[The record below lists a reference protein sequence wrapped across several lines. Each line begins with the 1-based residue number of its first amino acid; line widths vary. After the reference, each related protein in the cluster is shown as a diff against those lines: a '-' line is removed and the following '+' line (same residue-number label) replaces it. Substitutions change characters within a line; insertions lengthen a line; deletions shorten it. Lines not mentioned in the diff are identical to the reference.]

1 MINGYSCI
9 DLKGSEI
16 GETRLTGAAA
26 ELMYKLGLRALK
38 TLVIM
43 K

>member
-1 MINGYSCI
+1 MINGYGCI
-9 DLKGSEI
+9 DLKASEI

-26 ELMYKLGLRALK
+26 ELMFKLDLWALK
-38 TLVIM
+38 TLVIR